1 MSTKPNYR
9 DLLARIAA
17 ETNPVEKQRLID
29 LCYQFVFDD
38 ITDEDIISFSYLLD
52 NYVVPNPGYQ
62 PYGPA
67 TANEFA
73 SYVGVYYS
81 DEGETT

>member
-1 MSTKPNYR
+1 MSKPNYR
-9 DLLARIAA
+9 ELLAQIAA
-17 ETNPVEKQRLID
+17 EQDPVEKQRLID

-38 ITDEDIISFSYLLD
+38 INDDDIELFSYLEED
-52 NYVVPNPGYQ
+52 YVVPNPGYE

-67 TANEFA
+67 TSDVYAA
-73 SYVGVYYS
+73 YVGLYYS